1 MLKKSKQILDK
12 KMFIAQCPHMMNQSA
27 LTMQL
32 PVVSLYVVHV
42 LFESKV
48 GTLAVNVICFS
59 NISIISDS
67 YLSNKF
73 GIMSGTLFSLMD
85 SGAVLSRYDDGTEYK
100 CMSACKSRD
109 FSHLG

>member
-1 MLKKSKQILDK
+1 
-12 KMFIAQCPHMMNQSA
+12 MFVAQCPHMMNQST
-27 LTMQL
+27 LRMQL
-32 PVVSLYVVHV
+32 PVSSLYVVHV

-48 GTLAVNVICFS
+48 GTLPDQLNIICFS

-85 SGAVLSRYDDGTEYK
+85 SGAVLTGTMMVLNIKACLHASRVTFVIWV
-100 CMSACKSRD
+100 SRP
-109 FSHLG
+109 FQAVG

>member
-1 MLKKSKQILDK
+1 MATHDEPERIKN
-12 KMFIAQCPHMMNQSA
+12 ATPCCPSIVA
-27 LTMQL
+27 
-32 PVVSLYVVHV
+32 HV

-48 GTLAVNVICFS
+48 GTLAEQLNVICFS

-85 SGAVLSRYDDGTEYK
+85 SGAVLAGTMMVLNIK
-100 CMSACKSRD
+100 ACL
-109 FSHLG
+109 HLGQSTISGGWMKILRLLTLLLPRL